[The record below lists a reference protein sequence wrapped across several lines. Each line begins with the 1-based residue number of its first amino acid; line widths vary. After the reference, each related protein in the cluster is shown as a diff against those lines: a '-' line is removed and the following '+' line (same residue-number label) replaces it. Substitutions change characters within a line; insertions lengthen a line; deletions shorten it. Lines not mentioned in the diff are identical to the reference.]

1 MAFVGSHPL
10 TPQGAAVRV
19 SILVHFSTILS
30 TGWPGLSHRA
40 LSQGTQGCSPPL
52 CHTSAWTLP
61 GLLLLS
67 SYQGQAMA
75 SVPSHAQLL
84 SETKTGKPRHES
96 FTPWRERASPGQ
108 GGLTAPLLYRM
119 GSPRL
124 VQAGSHLPS
133 SLRPPALSTP
143 AMAVLPLKEPNISV
157 LSGQYTSVCRLE
169 GRGRSDGQSPS
180 AGCPP
185 NAGRDLNVSHTY
197 PTTGEPLVEE
207 VWRGLCHTASPGPA
221 HRARSST
228 AARPR
233 PLPPPSSPAR
243 PGQAHGRKCY

>member
-10 TPQGAAVRV
+10 TPQGAPVRI

-84 SETKTGKPRHES
+84 SETKTRKPRHES

-108 GGLTAPLLYRM
+108 RGTDNPTSLPHGEPQACPGRITSAFFPETTSFEHPSHGCAAPKGAKHICPLRP
-119 GSPRL
+119 GHIS
-124 VQAGSHLPS
+124 VQA
-133 SLRPPALSTP
+133 
-143 AMAVLPLKEPNISV
+143 
-157 LSGQYTSVCRLE
+157 E
-169 GRGRSDGQSPS
+169 GRGCSDGQSPS

-197 PTTGEPLVEE
+197 PITGEPLVE

-221 HRARSST
+221 HRARNST

-243 PGQAHGRKCY
+243 PGQAHGRRCY